1 MVQRVWS
8 VLDHVDGCSASGG
21 KGLCHALLGHRARA
35 CPFSDVVFLFFPPVI
50 VLCFAC
56 IMLDI
61 FRPCCLL
68 VFLLHLPGVLSRGG
82 RLCLAPFEGLSCFV
96 FGSLLACLRSA
107 STAVMRTGPVVLHTT
122 RVEYRTPCCDTT
134 PGVVC
139 VPVRV
144 HLVVCVCIEAL
155 GDWLR
160 Q

>member
-1 MVQRVWS
+1 MVVRHRV
-8 VLDHVDGCSASGG
+8 G
-21 KGLCHALLGHRARA
+21 KGYATHSWGTRLVPAPSVTWCFFFFLPLL
-35 CPFSDVVFLFFPPVI
+35 LF
-50 VLCFAC
+50 CGFAC
-56 IMLDI
+56 VMLYI

-68 VFLLHLPGVLSRGG
+68 LFLLLLPGVLSRGG